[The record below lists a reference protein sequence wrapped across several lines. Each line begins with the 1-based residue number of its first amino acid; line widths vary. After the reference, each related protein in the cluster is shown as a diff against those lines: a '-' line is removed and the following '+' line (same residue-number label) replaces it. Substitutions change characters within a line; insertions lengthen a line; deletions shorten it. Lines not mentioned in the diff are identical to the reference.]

1 MDDIDDHKKVSSGA
15 ASSGRGEAVPPHAAA
30 SGACACDEVR
40 HGARKRAHEKTTGRC
55 ARTHAVTATHR
66 LSAVSFV
73 LCSRVVVTLLQQ
85 RTRVLAVKGAPAA
98 GQSRYAAETA
108 GGDSDGDS
116 DDEAATATQ
125 TRKGGGGG
133 GKKKKRR
140 DEDDDDEDDVGP
152 PPQADS
158 DMQRLM
164 QQYKEQPK
172 NNGRGSTLMAANRHA
187 QTAKRA
193 QGHTSP
199 LQQQQGGGDASVVA
213 LRPPPKK
220 RVNLATLL
228 KDSDTDDVGGEDEG
242 AEAEG
247 AAGATLPV
255 AFAHPRRSL
264 TAQHNQGIP
273 APLRQR
279 WSNNEEQPPFS
290 DRSDV
295 DVHGEFE
302 GGVEG
307 EGQMLHGAYNE
318 DVEALE
324 AGPAFQLQPRKKEQK
339 DQSLRELPVIQP
351 PTMGQHRSPSLHDA
365 AAVAAA
371 ADEGAMMS
379 MPGQIDSH
387 SGDEDCEGEGGVSSS
402 QDLDGQT
409 PVHGHGAPGAGNKGF
424 AKSLAGGGGG
434 GGGGGSLFV
443 SHHSAHHSQ
452 STTHMLDEGTGTSVH
467 PTRNNSTNQRSP
479 HNYNQNQL
487 SPLNHNFPQ
496 FQTHSPLANGHAFNN
511 QRNQGRTM
519 AAVSGEDEFAF

>member
-1 MDDIDDHKKVSSGA
+1 M
-15 ASSGRGEAVPPHAAA
+15 
-30 SGACACDEVR
+30 
-40 HGARKRAHEKTTGRC
+40 
-55 ARTHAVTATHR
+55 
-66 LSAVSFV
+66 
-73 LCSRVVVTLLQQ
+73 LQQ

-116 DDEAATATQ
+116 DDEAATAAQ
-125 TRKGGGGG
+125 TRKGGGG

-140 DEDDDDEDDVGP
+140 DEDDDEEDDAGP

-172 NNGRGSTLMAANRHA
+172 NNGRGSTLLAVNKHA
-187 QTAKRA
+187 QAAKRA
-193 QGHTSP
+193 EGHTSP
-199 LQQQQGGGDASVVA
+199 LQQQQGGGNASVVA

-220 RVNLATLL
+220 RVNLAALL
-228 KDSDTDDVGGEDEG
+228 KDSDTDDVGGGEDEG

-247 AAGATLPV
+247 AGATQPV
-255 AFAHPRRSL
+255 AFSHPRRALS
-264 TAQHNQGIP
+264 AQHGQGSP

-290 DRSDV
+290 DPSDA

-302 GGVEG
+302 GGEG
-307 EGQMLHGAYNE
+307 EGQLLYGAYNE

-324 AGPAFQLQPRKKEQK
+324 AGPAFQLQPRKKEQLHNQQK

-351 PTMGQHRSPSLHDA
+351 ATSLERTKSFKPPAMGQHRSPSLHGA
-365 AAVAAA
+365 GAAA
-371 ADEGAMMS
+371 AEEGGMMS
-379 MPGQIDSH
+379 MPGQIDSN
-387 SGDEDCEGEGGVSSS
+387 SGDEDCDVEGEGEGGVSSS

-409 PVHGHGAPGAGNKGF
+409 PVHGHGHGNGHGHGAPGAGSKGF
-424 AKSLAGGGGG
+424 AKPLV

-443 SHHSAHHSQ
+443 SHHSANHSQ
-452 STTHMLDEGTGTSVH
+452 STTHMLDEGTGTSVF
-467 PTRNNSTNQRSP
+467 PTRNNSQHFSTNQRSP
-479 HNYNQNQL
+479 HNHNQNQL
-487 SPLNHNFPQ
+487 SPLNHNFPQHQQHQQ

-519 AAVSGEDEFAF
+519 AAASGEDEFAF